1 MYLDVAGRSTTD
13 LSMMLTD
20 LQPLLYNCP
29 DRHGVFA
36 NMQQAAGKQQSLM
49 TYSLSNVTLSISLYR
64 DSMQRIYRF
73 IEYSNP

>member
-36 NMQQAAGKQQSLM
+36 NMQQAAGKQG
-49 TYSLSNVTLSISLYR
+49 VACAI
-64 DSMQRIYRF
+64 F
-73 IEYSNP
+73 K

>member
-1 MYLDVAGRSTTD
+1 MFCIWKKSPGHHMYLDVAGRSTTD

-36 NMQQAAGKQQSLM
+36 NMQQAAGKKGVACA
-49 TYSLSNVTLSISLYR
+49 NI
-64 DSMQRIYRF
+64 
-73 IEYSNP
+73 